1 MRRRTSEG
9 SQVDGA
15 PDRED
20 RPVRRAASLFC
31 IAIVVAAAACS
42 SSSTSG
48 TTTTSSTSHTGAAS
62 LSASTIKVLQTDL
75 AKVGCYTGAVDG
87 KLGPQTIQALR
98 NFQAASH
105 LTVDGVFGPNTEGVL
120 APAARASVRVCVA
133 SPTTT
138 TTTTANSTTT
148 TTSASTVSAP
158 CTSAAITAAL
168 QPGET
173 LNSYQCGG
181 GWAAGSWT
189 NSMYT
194 AAFLL
199 KSSNGAWEQPPS
211 NACANAS
218 VLGIPADVLNVSPCK
233 VS

>member
-1 MRRRTSEG
+1 MRRRTSKR

-15 PDRED
+15 PGREG
-20 RPVRRAASLFC
+20 RAVRRASGLFC
-31 IAIVVAAAACS
+31 LAIVVATAACS

-48 TTTTSSTSHTGAAS
+48 TTTTSSTSHSGAAS
-62 LSASTIKVLQTDL
+62 LSASTIRVLQTDL
-75 AKVGCYTGAVDG
+75 GKVGCYTGVVDG
-87 KLGPQTIQALR
+87 KLGPQTTQALR

-105 LTVDGVFGPNTEGVL
+105 LTVDGVYGPNTEGVL
-120 APAARASVRVCVA
+120 APAARSGVRVCVA
-133 SPTTT
+133 SSASTTT
-138 TTTTANSTTT
+138 TTPKSTTT

-158 CTSAAITAAL
+158 CTSAAISAAL

-218 VLGIPADVLNVSPCK
+218 ALGIPADVLNVSPCK

>member
-1 MRRRTSEG
+1 MRRRTSKG

-15 PDRED
+15 PRREG
-20 RPVRRAASLFC
+20 RAVRRGASLFC
-31 IAIVVAAAACS
+31 LAIVVAAAACS

-48 TTTTSSTSHTGAAS
+48 TTTTSSTSRTGAAT
-62 LSASTIKVLQTDL
+62 LTASTIKLLQTDL
-75 AKVGCYTGAVDG
+75 AKVGCYAGAVDG
-87 KLGPQTIQALR
+87 KLGPQTTQALR
-98 NFQAASH
+98 KFQAASH
-105 LTVDGVFGPNTEGVL
+105 LTVDGVYGPNTEGVL
-120 APAARASVRVCVA
+120 APAARSGVRVCVA
-133 SPTTT
+133 SSATTT
-138 TTTTANSTTT
+138 TTSTNSTTT

-158 CTSAAITAAL
+158 CTSAAISAAL

-218 VLGIPADVLNVSPCK
+218 ALGIPADVLNVSPCK